1 MPFFWTGGLAGGL
14 LTALVAGA
22 TLLTEAEPEPSGT
35 LDFLQREHVTLFR
48 GWPDQAR
55 RLAAQPAFAEADL
68 SSLRDGSLG
77 ALLPL
82 ERRPVPEA
90 RPNLFG
96 MTETFGP
103 YCGDRLDTD
112 LPVAKFGSC
121 GRPFVDIDIGIVD
134 PESGVELP
142 AGEEGEIWLRGPNIL
157 RGICGRVRSSV
168 FTADGWYRTGDLGR
182 LDEDGYLWYIGRM
195 DDMVKVK
202 GATVYPS
209 EVEAALLSLDAV
221 REAYVTDIA
230 GAVGVREVGALVV
243 SNASVEAI
251 HQDVRDRLS
260 AFKVPTRWLV
270 TEGTG
275 VTPLLAS
282 GKVDKS
288 ALQHL
293 LQAEGVQAEGVQAE
307 GVQAEGVQAEGRQAR
322 S

>member
-1 MPFFWTGGLAGGL
+1 
-14 LTALVAGA
+14 VAGA
-22 TLLTEAEPEPSGT
+22 TLLTESEPEPSGT
-35 LDFLQREHVTLFR
+35 LDFLQRERVTLFR

-55 RLAAQPAFAEADL
+55 RLAADPAFAEADL

-77 ALLPL
+77 ALLPP
-82 ERRPVPEA
+82 ERRPAPEA

-112 LPVAKFGSC
+112 LPAAKFGSC
-121 GRPFVDIDIGIVD
+121 GRPFADVDVRIVEPETGI
-134 PESGVELP
+134 ELA
-142 AGEEGEIWLRGPNIL
+142 AGQQGEIWLRGPNLL

-168 FTADGWYRTGDLGR
+168 FTADGSYRTGDLGR
-182 LDEDGYLWYIGRM
+182 LDQDGYLWYIGRL

-221 REAYVTDIA
+221 REAHVTDIA
-230 GAVGVREVGALVV
+230 GAIGLREVGALVV
-243 SNASVEAI
+243 SDASVEEIRQA
-251 HQDVRDRLS
+251 VRDRLS
-260 AFKVPTRWLV
+260 TFKVPTRWLV
-270 TEGTG
+270 TEESK
-275 VTPLLAS
+275 VVPLLAS
-282 GKVDKS
+282 GKIDKP

-293 LQAEGVQAEGVQAE
+293 LQAEA
-307 GVQAEGVQAEGRQAR
+307 RLAR